1 MTFYEP
7 DNWGIIKLHEKNA
20 EVVRMNIAGVI
31 RQMTDSGMASYE
43 DFRDFRDFRDFKEL
57 YERK

>member
-43 DFRDFRDFRDFKEL
+43 DFRDFKEL